1 MPSACGPQDAN
12 LGKSSWKTATETIPI
27 NSIMYFFVG
36 AFWIRY
42 ASSIRPFEVASSTK
56 ETRRAAN
63 PLLRSG
69 EYRAPRTPGLHPD
82 FGQSN
87 RPLVAG
93 TGPAGPPHRHAREV
107 DVILSTG
114 SFRMPFKNPEFCFL
128 AFPIQ
133 RWATKI
139 PRNHLGRWAPTSA
152 TEMAMA
158 SRTNRSVA
166 RISRPSWV

>member
-12 LGKSSWKTATETIPI
+12 LGKSSWKTATEIIPI

-36 AFWIRY
+36 VFILRNACPVLAFQLTSPRKT
-42 ASSIRPFEVASSTK
+42 TK
-56 ETRRAAN
+56 RAAN
-63 PLLRSG
+63 PIMQSG
-69 EYRAPRTPGLHPD
+69 EYRDTPHQRRHPVLRH
-82 FGQSN
+82 SARN
-87 RPLVAG
+87 PVG
-93 TGPAGPPHRHAREV
+93 TTRNPPRHARATI
-107 DVILSTG
+107 VILSTG
-114 SFRMPFKNPEFCFL
+114 SFRMPSQNPEFCFL
-128 AFPIQ
+128 AFHVQ

-166 RISRPSWV
+166 RMSRPSWV